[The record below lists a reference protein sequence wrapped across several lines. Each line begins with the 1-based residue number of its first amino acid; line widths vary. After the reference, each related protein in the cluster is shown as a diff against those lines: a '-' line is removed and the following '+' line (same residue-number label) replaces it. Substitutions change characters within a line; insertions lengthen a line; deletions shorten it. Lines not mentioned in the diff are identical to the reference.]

1 MTDWN
6 HTLAELCQPFPTTS
20 LKWRVGAT
28 TKDKTKA
35 QALPYVDPRD
45 YERRLDE
52 VCPGAW
58 HVAFIPWG
66 DHKVICNLTIHT
78 VTRASTGESSGDDFA
93 PGTSAEAQAFKR
105 ACSKFGL
112 GRYLYDLPAPW
123 VDYDGKKLLRTPT
136 LPSQAQTATTRTS
149 TPTPQA
155 QAPTTPQAQAST
167 NHNPYVE
174 PHEDDPDTLSRE
186 RAQAMHR
193 ELGKLGFKTEM
204 HYIHAEHVTGRRIKS
219 LTQLTDSEARGV
231 YAFMQ
236 REAERLQAH
245 GMRPYV
251 SDEEAEALIN

>member
-6 HTLAELCQPFPTTS
+6 KTLAELAQPFPQS
-20 LKWRVGAT
+20 AIKWRVGAT

-45 YERRLDE
+45 YERRLDD

-58 HVAFIPWG
+58 QVSFIPWG
-66 DHKVICNLTIHT
+66 DNKVICNLTIHN

-136 LPSQAQTATTRTS
+136 LPRQTQTTHTATTT
-149 TPTPQA
+149 TTTPQA
-155 QAPTTPQAQAST
+155 QAPTNHTDTSNYPAS
-167 NHNPYVE
+167 E
-174 PHEDDPDTLSRE
+174 ETLSRE

-236 REAERLQAH
+236 RESERLQAH

>member
-1 MTDWN
+1 MTDW
-6 HTLAELCQPFPTTS
+6 HTTLAALAQPFPETAI
-20 LKWRVGAT
+20 KWRAGAT

-52 VCPGAW
+52 VCPGQW
-58 HVAFIPWG
+58 HVAFLPWG
-66 DHKVICNLTIHT
+66 DNKVICNLSIAGI
-78 VTRASTGESSGDDFA
+78 TRASTGESSSDDFA

-112 GRYLYDLPAPW
+112 GRYLYDLPSPW
-123 VDYDGKKLLRTPT
+123 MDYDGKKLLATPT
-136 LPSQAQTATTRTS
+136 LPRQHRA
-149 TPTPQA
+149 
-155 QAPTTPQAQAST
+155 TTPQTASHQQTNYQAHDA
-167 NHNPYVE
+167 NHDSYPANE
-174 PHEDDPDTLSRE
+174 ETLSRE

-204 HYIHAEHVTGRRIKS
+204 HYVHAEHVTGKRIKS